1 MREVST
7 GALKVAH
14 RQGIGR
20 SRPKSS
26 VPSFITR
33 CQLKAREFAH
43 KDEIIKEI
51 ATANPSHMATIEK
64 DGFIGYAMFI
74 SGEQLKKYEADA
86 NEFGIVKAYIN
97 YCTRNKGG
105 RKAA

>member
-33 CQLKAREFAH
+33 CQLKAREFAE
-43 KDEIIKEI
+43 KDEIIRRL
-51 ATANPSHMATIEK
+51 ATANPSHLATVEK
-64 DGFIGYAMFI
+64 DGFIGYAMYI

-86 NEFGIVKAYIN
+86 NQVGIVQAYIN
-97 YCTRNKGG
+97 YCTRSKGG
-105 RKAA
+105 KK